1 MEWDPSQF
9 FRSGDVSTYALLVL
23 NQPINENAFGVLC
36 DHASYIICADG
47 GANRLYEMMK
57 QHGKEST
64 ILPDRIVGDLDSL
77 NPTIRQH
84 YEKLN
89 VPIDEDPDQ
98 YSTDFTK
105 CLKYLNSHA
114 ADIIAS
120 SPRSQQQQQ
129 KSTTETRRQQQTLEI
144 VILGGLGGRVDQ
156 AFSQIHHLYMMTQT
170 QRELRESKKATTTTT
185 TSQSDSGS
193 HIQNDSDKL
202 KKKLGSD
209 SDSDSAAGGNLYL
222 VSEESITFVL
232 QKGKNIIHT
241 PATNRPLQG
250 QGDGIENGDASRK
263 RKRENDTRDALPL
276 PPPPASTST
285 STSTSTFSAA
295 AAAATDGATE
305 SDTET
310 AVEYLFEENI
320 GIIPLSASA
329 SITTTGFEWDVENWH
344 TEIGGQLS
352 TSNHIRSDIVSVE
365 TNVPVLFTVEL
376 SERLKR
382 RMKG

>member
-1 MEWDPSQF
+1 M
-9 FRSGDVSTYALLVL
+9 
-23 NQPINENAFGVLC
+23 
-36 DHASYIICADG
+36 
-47 GANRLYEMMK
+47 
-57 QHGKEST
+57 
-64 ILPDRIVGDLDSL
+64 GDLDSL

-114 ADIIAS
+114 AEIIAS
-120 SPRSQQQQQ
+120 SPRSQQQQ

-170 QRELRESKKATTTTT
+170 QRELRESKKATTT
-185 TSQSDSGS
+185 SQSDSGS
-193 HIQNDSDKL
+193 HIQNDSDKF

-232 QKGKNIIHT
+232 QKGQNIIHT

-250 QGDGIENGDASRK
+250 QGDGVENGDVSRK
-263 RKRENDTRDALPL
+263 RKRENDTQDALPL
-276 PPPPASTST
+276 PPPPPPPASTST
-285 STSTSTFSAA
+285 STLSAA
-295 AAAATDGATE
+295 DGATE
-305 SDTET
+305 SDAEK